1 MPIEIHIDQFL
12 NGYNQEKLEEK
23 LREVLKEF
31 GLKEFHIL
39 NTETGNEITEI
50 KPVKTDEIRISYKAV
65 KDYLK
70 DYGSVKITKDTF
82 EAFKSWLY
90 DDIHEWLKDN
100 AKSFSEHY
108 GK

>member
-1 MPIEIHIDQFL
+1 MIEIHINRFL
-12 NGYNQEKLEEK
+12 NGYNHEKLEEI
-23 LREVLKEF
+23 LRETLKEF

-39 NTETGNEITEI
+39 NTSTGNELTET
-50 KPVKTDEIRISYKAV
+50 KPVKSDEIRISYEAV

-70 DYGSVKITKDTF
+70 EYGNVKITKESF

-100 AKSFSEHY
+100 AKSFSENY
-108 GK
+108 EK